1 MEQSKQLDLL
11 MDWVTSRLALSDV
24 PRFSDVINHAHREMG
39 FRNLKRAAIVRR
51 LRLHPA
57 YLMNSQQKKATV
69 PRSNNFRP
77 ILANHLGVLHADIG
91 YFPTVRGIETP
102 PDFRS
107 GFLVTRDV
115 VTKRVDAVILRG
127 SKSADALIRAFKTVL
142 KRHEETYG
150 PEGHKITSLGF
161 DKETSVMSKKVQD
174 FLQNNGIR
182 FFAFSMSSS
191 KAKGAERAI
200 GQIRTIKDRLEQA
213 AGKKLAWWKVLQTCV
228 DNINSH
234 EIIVNGVGLGYAPRD
249 INQTNLEDYLER
261 LYKADK
267 ATYFNQFELAPDLVK
282 FKYPVGTFVRPKL
295 IVTSSAVLGVKRS
308 QVTLEDTV
316 YGIVRQ
322 VPYNTRGHFVGK
334 AYECE
339 NLQNPKRDTEIF
351 DERDIVETI
360 AV

>member
-57 YLMNSQQKKATV
+57 YLMNSQQQKATV

-91 YFPTVRGIETP
+91 YFP
-102 PDFRS
+102 
-107 GFLVTRDV
+107 
-115 VTKRVDAVILRG
+115 
-127 SKSADALIRAFKTVL
+127 
-142 KRHEETYG
+142 
-150 PEGHKITSLGF
+150 
-161 DKETSVMSKKVQD
+161 
-174 FLQNNGIR
+174 
-182 FFAFSMSSS
+182 
-191 KAKGAERAI
+191 KGAERAI